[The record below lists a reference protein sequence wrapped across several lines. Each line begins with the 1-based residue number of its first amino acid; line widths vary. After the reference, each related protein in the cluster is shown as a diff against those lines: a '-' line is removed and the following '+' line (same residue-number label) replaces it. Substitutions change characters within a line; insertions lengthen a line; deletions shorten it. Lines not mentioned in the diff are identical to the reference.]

1 MRYMRKSIIWM
12 MLLMFCSGAVFAQ
25 KAERKHLREGNGL
38 YNKKKYTEAEIA
50 YRKGLEVNPRSVEGT
65 YNLGN
70 ALYKQKKYSEAGQQY
85 QLLAGRAE
93 KIAKTPD
100 GKARLAQVF
109 HNMWLFS
116 GKIIWLPLAVFI
128 LCVLVYK
135 KNWRES
141 LLILLAI
148 TLTITLCD
156 QFASHICKPYFMRF
170 RPTHHPDFMY
180 QVKTVFDYR
189 GGMTILKGAAA
200 TALYGS
206 RAASGVIM
214 ITTKSGKLQKKGLGV
229 EYNGGLQWETLLRIP
244 ELQNEFG
251 MGWYGNKTL
260 IENGSWG
267 PRLDGSMQL
276 WGNVY
281 DNSQKLKPFLPMENN
296 VKDFFDTGVRYN
308 NSISFNGASEKST
321 YFVSF
326 SQISDDGMIPTNADS
341 YNKYTFSTRGSHKV
355 GHLTFSSSVNYAY
368 QKNKFVST
376 GQGKTTMYNSIM
388 YWLSLHRFY

>member
-1 MRYMRKSIIWM
+1 MKIK
-12 MLLMFCSGAVFAQ
+12 LLMTVLLLTLTSALFAQ
-25 KAERKHLREGNGL
+25 KLTVKGTVKDAANGEPLVGAYVQVKGTNVNAMTDVDGKYSISCPQNAVLVFSYIGYNKTEVSVNGRSAIDVTMQSANVLDEVVVTAMGMTRSQKSVGYATSTVKSDDLTNAKSSALMTGIQGKVAGVQVSSQGGTGSSQKVVVRGYSSFSSNNPLYVIDGIPMSNGFAGSSSFNDSVDFGNGA
-38 YNKKKYTEAEIA
+38 ND
-50 YRKGLEVNPRSVEGT
+50 VNPDDVE
-65 YNLGN
+65 
-70 ALYKQKKYSEAGQQY
+70 S
-85 QLLAGRAE
+85 
-93 KIAKTPD
+93 
-100 GKARLAQVF
+100 
-109 HNMWLFS
+109 
-116 GKIIWLPLAVFI
+116 
-128 LCVLVYK
+128 
-135 KNWRES
+135 
-141 LLILLAI
+141 
-148 TLTITLCD
+148 
-156 QFASHICKPYFMRF
+156 
-170 RPTHHPDFMY
+170 
-180 QVKTVFDYR
+180 
-189 GGMTILKGAAA
+189 MTILKGESA

-321 YFVSF
+321 YFVS
-326 SQISDDGMIPTNADS
+326 
-341 YNKYTFSTRGSHKV
+341 
-355 GHLTFSSSVNYAY
+355 
-368 QKNKFVST
+368 
-376 GQGKTTMYNSIM
+376 
-388 YWLSLHRFY
+388 